1 MRCFEVEVESKVAQV
16 RMCRPDELNSMVPEF
31 WTELPALIGRLSD
44 NGGVRAVVLSST
56 GKHFSAGMDLAVFSA
71 SGAGGSSGEGGPADR
86 GRVNANRQL
95 MVLRLQESFTALER
109 ARMPILAAIHGG
121 CVGGAVDL
129 VTACDMRYAAA
140 DAFFVVQETNIG
152 MTADVGTLQ
161 RLPKIISDGVA
172 RELVYTGRRMPA
184 DRALRVGLVN
194 EVFPDHEALVA
205 GVTAI
210 ATEIAAQSPLAIW
223 GCKQMLVYTRDHSVS
238 DGLAHIAAWQT
249 GAFDSTDM
257 AEAFTAKAERRAPV
271 YTDLPP
277 APGQL
282 A

>member
-1 MRCFEVEVESKVAQV
+1 MRCFEVEVEAKIAQV
-16 RMCRPDELNSMVPEF
+16 RLCRPDELNSMVPEF
-31 WTELPALIGRLSD
+31 WSELPALIGRLSD
-44 NGGVRAVVLSST
+44 DGGIRAVVLSST
-56 GKHFSAGMDLAVFSA
+56 GKHFSAGMDLSVFT
-71 SGAGGSSGEGGPADR
+71 AGKAGESGEP

-129 VTACDMRYAAA
+129 VTACDMRYATE

-161 RLPKIISDGVA
+161 RLPKIIPDGVA

-184 DRALRVGLVN
+184 ARALQVGLVN
-194 EVFPDHEALVA
+194 QLYPDHAALLA
-205 GVTAI
+205 GVTEI
-210 ATEIAAQSPLAIW
+210 AAEIAAQSPLAIW
-223 GCKQMLVYTRDHSVS
+223 GNKQMLVYTRDHSVA

-249 GAFDSTDM
+249 GAFQPTDM
-257 AEAFTAKAERRAPV
+257 AEAFAAKADRRVPA
-271 YTDLPP
+271 YEDLPP
-277 APGQL
+277 APGPL
-282 A
+282 GS